1 MRLSREGLETGGRF
15 LAALLAPIAAAFA
28 PARILTCG
36 LRTSLIA
43 PVTDTVTAPVAG
55 SLALTDRGER
65 THVLAARTL
74 AAPATLVPVRGIAAL
89 DGVGALSR
97 RGRAGRLTCGWG
109 RGRQALAA
117 VLLSPA
123 AARPFR
129 PSRIARISRPGNGRL
144 HAAVGVVHITAYGA
158 AQSPG
163 AASRRSLDFRWG
175 DITSGRPVRQILFVA
190 APLVVPNAPER
201 PDHVSLPGPCP
212 VLSRPKWATATL
224 PQQRDAHASP
234 NAAPS
239 PSTVFAIAPAADAVS
254 QKNQLHLP
262 AFCL

>member
-15 LAALLAPIAAAFA
+15 LAALLAPIAAAFG

-36 LRTSLIA
+36 RMTSLIA
-43 PVTDTVTAPVAG
+43 PVTR
-55 SLALTDRGER
+55 SLALTDGGER

-74 AAPATLVPVRGIAAL
+74 AAPATLVPVRGIAAI

-144 HAAVGVVHITAYGA
+144 YAAVGVVHITAYGA

-175 DITSGRPVRQILFVA
+175 DITSGRPVRQILFVTVGLV
-190 APLVVPNAPER
+190 APNGPER
-201 PDHVSLPGPCP
+201 PDRVRLPRPCP
-212 VLSRPKWATATL
+212 VLSPPERAIATL
-224 PQQRDAHASP
+224 LKQRHGGASP

-239 PSTVFAIAPAADAVS
+239 PSTVFAIAPA
-254 QKNQLHLP
+254 
-262 AFCL
+262 